1 MIDRSPHM
9 LFARAYG
16 PSGDSGGFVDA
27 ACTADVGVAGPG
39 GKDLS
44 IGRSNGTLRQLEPTA
59 VAA

>member
-1 MIDRSPHM
+1 MIDLSSHM

-16 PSGDSGGFVDA
+16 PYGDSGGFVDA
-27 ACTADVGVAGPG
+27 ACTADVGVADPS

-44 IGRSNGTLRQLEPTA
+44 IGRSDGNRRQLEPTA